1 MTGADVILETAVANG
16 VEICFANAGTTE
28 ISVVAALDRQ
38 PGIRAVLGLFEGV
51 CTGAADGYG
60 RVLYRPAM
68 TLLHL
73 GPGFANGIACLHN
86 ARRADCPVVN
96 VIGEHASW
104 HRDADPPLN
113 SDIKGLART
122 VSGWL
127 RTSKKAGSLSTDTA
141 AVIAASRAGQIAS
154 LIVPTDFQ
162 AASCDTFRTVKK
174 EPVFQRVDRALVRKA
189 AAAMSGARKTAMIL
203 GNRLLRRDGL
213 EIAQKISAATGCD
226 LFANTFP
233 GYVDRGDDLPVVRRV
248 PYFPEGAMAL
258 MAGYETVILAGA
270 HDPVTFF
277 GYEGTPSRVIPGTT
291 RTIPIPGAGYDII
304 EALGYLEDL
313 VVKKKVAGQAG
324 TKGRPRSK
332 PSLPAGALT
341 SEIAC
346 LAIAALLPEGAIV
359 VDEGIT
365 TTFPFYSA
373 SYESAPHSLCTIA
386 GGSIG
391 YGMPCS
397 VGAALAAPDRPVI
410 NIQADGSAMYTVQ
423 ALWTMARENLN
434 VTTLICNN
442 SGYNI
447 IAVELERA
455 GLKDFGQNAHRLVDI
470 THPAIDWVAL
480 SQSLGV
486 PAVRVEDAKELAAQM
501 KRCIS
506 EPGPHLIEMDV
517 RP

>member
-1 MTGADVILETAVANG
+1 MTGADMILETAVANG
-16 VEICFANAGTTE
+16 VDICFANAGTTE
-28 ISVVAALDRQ
+28 IPVVAALDRQ

-60 RVLYRPAM
+60 RVLNLPAM

-86 ARRADCPVVN
+86 ARRAESPIVN
-96 VIGEHASW
+96 IIGEHASW

-127 RTSKKAGSLSTDTA
+127 RTTRQAGSLSTDVA

-154 LIVPTDFQ
+154 LIIPTDFQ
-162 AASCDTFRTVKK
+162 ALPSSVFRIVKK
-174 EPVFQRVDRALVRKA
+174 MPAFKPVDEALVKRA
-189 AAAMSGARKTAMIL
+189 AAAILKGTKTAMLL
-203 GNRLLRRDGL
+203 GNRALRRDGL
-213 EIAQKISAATGCD
+213 EIAQRISLATGCD
-226 LFANTFP
+226 LLANTFP
-233 GYVDRGDDLPVVRRV
+233 GYMERDEGLPVVKRI
-248 PYFPEGAMAL
+248 PYFPEGALAL
-258 MAGYETVILAGA
+258 MSGYETVVLVGA

-277 GYEGTPSRVIPGTT
+277 GYEGTPSRVIPDKT
-291 RTIPIPGAGYDII
+291 RTISIPGPGHDMIAV
-304 EALGYLEDL
+304 LGHLEDL
-313 VVKKKVAGQAG
+313 VGKKKNTPRTATA
-324 TKGRPRSK
+324 RRARSK
-332 PSLPAGALT
+332 PAIPTGALT
-341 SEIAC
+341 PEIVC
-346 LAIAALLPEGAIV
+346 STIAAYLPEGAIV

-365 TTFPFYSA
+365 TTFPFYAA
-373 SYESAPHSLCTIA
+373 SHESPSHSLLTIA

-391 YGMPCS
+391 YGMPCAA
-397 VGAALAAPDRPVI
+397 GASFAAPDRPVI

-442 SGYNI
+442 GGYNI

-455 GLKDFGQNAHRLVDI
+455 GLKTFGESAHRLVDI
-470 THPAIDWVAL
+470 NRPVIDWVSL

-486 PAVRVEDAKELAAQM
+486 PAVRVEDARQLATHM
-501 KRCIS
+501 KRTIK
-506 EPGPHLIEMDV
+506 EPGPHLIEMMV